1 MKENAWHMLKSSL
14 CMHRSLVLDDCHSLV
29 PVPKR
34 SGILRI
40 WTVHKK
46 MDHIAEKMLLEF
58 AERTCPIFRATTP
71 VSRGQLRSKDMENCP
86 FTIVPTR
93 QRLRFFSNN
102 CFCKSAQSLR
112 SSREHV

>member
-14 CMHRSLVLDDCHSLV
+14 YMQRSLVLDNCHSLV

-40 WTVHKK
+40 WTVHKNFL
-46 MDHIAEKMLLEF
+46 DHIAEKMLLEF
-58 AERTCPIFRATTP
+58 AESTCPIFRATTP
-71 VSRGQLRSKDMENCP
+71 LSRGQLRSKDMENCP

-93 QRLRFFSNN
+93 PRLRFF
-102 CFCKSAQSLR
+102 F
-112 SSREHV
+112 E